1 MQICTKHA
9 YPCIPSQNLYLCIAF
24 RKNGNSTHCGT
35 RILFDR
41 AMQMVYNKEKFIL
54 YPNPD
59 FKPITDTLDDGTV
72 VALDLES
79 KIWATDDDRLFKLS
93 DLGDWVPVPI
103 YCYPDF
109 VRKSNTHSTYPV
121 IDYRNH
127 RGTPYHPHNIVARA
141 WLGATPKGY
150 EVDHING
157 DRQDCTL
164 ANIRLVPIWLNH
176 RDGGYLTKLR
186 NQGIDPTYYANKF
199 LLRFF
204 ERMTEF
210 KATHSRYVYVNLDRT
225 ALLKLLVTPEFTV
238 GNPHARMEYDMTHHM
253 EI

>member
-1 MQICTKHA
+1 MCA
-9 YPCIPSQNLYLCIAF
+9 
-24 RKNGNSTHCGT
+24 KN
-35 RILFDR
+35 
-41 AMQMVYNKEKFIL
+41 YIL

-93 DLGDWVPVPI
+93 DTGNWIPVPI
-103 YCYPDF
+103 HRYPDF
-109 VRKSNTHSTYPV
+109 VRKPNTHSTYPV

-157 DRQDCTL
+157 DRQNCTL
-164 ANIRLVPIWLNH
+164 ANLRLVPSTINH

-186 NQGIDPTYYANKF
+186 NQGINPTYYANKF

-204 ERMTEF
+204 ERLTEF
-210 KATHSRYVYVNLDRT
+210 KATHSDSEYKNLSRT
-225 ALLKLLVTPEFTV
+225 ALMEILVSPEFQV
-238 GNPHARMEYDMTHHM
+238 ESPNALMDFEFSHHM
-253 EI
+253 EC

>member
-1 MQICTKHA
+1 M
-9 YPCIPSQNLYLCIAF
+9 LYTN
-24 RKNGNSTHCGT
+24 KN
-35 RILFDR
+35 
-41 AMQMVYNKEKFIL
+41 YIL

-59 FKPITDTLDDGTV
+59 YKPITDTLDDGTV

-238 GNPHARMEYDMTHHM
+238 GNPHARMEYEMTHHM

>member
-1 MQICTKHA
+1 MCA
-9 YPCIPSQNLYLCIAF
+9 
-24 RKNGNSTHCGT
+24 KN
-35 RILFDR
+35 
-41 AMQMVYNKEKFIL
+41 YIL

-59 FKPITDTLDDGTV
+59 YKPITDTLDDGTV

-238 GNPHARMEYDMTHHM
+238 GAPHDRMDHDLTHHM

>member
-1 MQICTKHA
+1 MCA
-9 YPCIPSQNLYLCIAF
+9 
-24 RKNGNSTHCGT
+24 KN
-35 RILFDR
+35 
-41 AMQMVYNKEKFIL
+41 YIL

-59 FKPITDTLDDGTV
+59 YKPITDTLDDGTV

-93 DLGDWVPVPI
+93 DTGNWIPVPI
-103 YCYPDF
+103 RRYPDF
-109 VRKSNTHSTYPV
+109 VRKPNTHSTYPV

-141 WLGATPKGY
+141 WLGPTPAGWQ
-150 EVDHING
+150 VDHING
-157 DRQDCTL
+157 NRQDSRL
-164 ANIRLVPIWLNH
+164 SNIRLVPIWLNH
-176 RDGGYLTKLR
+176 RNGGYLTKLR

-225 ALLKLLVTPEFTV
+225 ALLKLLVSPEFQV
-238 GNPHARMEYDMTHHM
+238 GDPHDPMEYDMTHHM
-253 EI
+253 EC

>member
-1 MQICTKHA
+1 
-9 YPCIPSQNLYLCIAF
+9 
-24 RKNGNSTHCGT
+24 
-35 RILFDR
+35 
-41 AMQMVYNKEKFIL
+41 MQMVYNKEKSIL

-59 FKPITDTLDDGTV
+59 YKPITDSLDDGTV

-238 GNPHARMEYDMTHHM
+238 GNPHARMEYEMTHHM